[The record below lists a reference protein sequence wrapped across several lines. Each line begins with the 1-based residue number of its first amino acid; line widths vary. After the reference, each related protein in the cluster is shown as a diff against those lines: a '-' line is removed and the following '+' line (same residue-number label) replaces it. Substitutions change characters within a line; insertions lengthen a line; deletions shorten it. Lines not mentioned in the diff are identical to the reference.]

1 MSYNNSPP
9 DHHQDVFH
17 YGYPT
22 HNYHYISDGGSTAG
36 GDDTNFWSHSPS
48 RSDSP
53 SPNTLQGAI
62 GGTYQIYAQVGCSTP
77 NRYTPYRT
85 SYSTINAENDVS
97 AHIHTSGPYVRV
109 VKRRST
115 ANKKERRRT
124 QSINNAYADLRDCIP
139 NVPADTKLSKQGNRK
154 NSSNK
159 MINNAYEFLK
169 ECIPNVP
176 VDTKLSKIKT
186 LRLATS
192 YISYLTR
199 ALESDDPA
207 GGFKA
212 ELGTMSRKS
221 NNNPVQVNNCSVG
234 QVSPKSVNSED
245 MGNSRKAKGRTGWPQ
260 HVWALE
266 LKQEQAL

>member
-139 NVPADTKLSKQGNRK
+139 NVPADTKLSK
-154 NSSNK
+154 
-159 MINNAYEFLK
+159 
-169 ECIPNVP
+169 
-176 VDTKLSKIKT
+176 IKT

>member
-9 DHHQDVFH
+9 DHHQDMFQ

-22 HNYHYISDGGSTAG
+22 HNYHYISDSGSTAG
-36 GDDTNFWSHSPS
+36 GDDTNFWSNSPS

-53 SPNTLQGAI
+53 SPNILQNTI
-62 GGTYQIYAQVGCSTP
+62 GGTYQIYTQVGCSS
-77 NRYTPYRT
+77 NRYSPYRNT
-85 SYSTINAENDVS
+85 YPNLGTDTELHST
-97 AHIHTSGPYVRV
+97 GPFVRV
-109 VKRRST
+109 VKRRTT

-124 QSINNAYADLRDCIP
+124 QSINMAYADLRDCIP
-139 NVPADTKLSKQGNRK
+139 NVPA
-154 NSSNK
+154 
-159 MINNAYEFLK
+159 
-169 ECIPNVP
+169 
-176 VDTKLSKIKT
+176 DTKLSKIKT

-199 ALESDDPA
+199 ALETDDPA

-212 ELGTMSRKS
+212 ELGTISRKS
-221 NNNPVQVNNCSVG
+221 NSNPVQVNDCTTG
-234 QVSPKSVNSED
+234 QISPKNASSED
-245 MGNSRKAKGRTGWPQ
+245 LSNSRKAKGRTGWPQ